1 MKNNKYIQAFIAL
14 ASVFFLFTACN
25 KGNHNYDV
33 DKIVRFVEV
42 QKDSSIYYSDT
53 NWDTINIR
61 YRKLLEEANK
71 YKDELTLG
79 EKNRIAKASIT
90 YIFLQSHRGKKQIKD
105 VFNK

>member
-1 MKNNKYIQAFIAL
+1 MKNNKYIQSFIAL
-14 ASVFFLFTACN
+14 ASVLFLFTVCN

-33 DKIVRFVEV
+33 GTIVRFVEV
-42 QKDSSIYYSDT
+42 QKDSSIYYSDA

-71 YKDELTLG
+71 HKDELTLQ